1 MTGRTHP
8 ANPRTVPAL
17 RRFSL
22 SHRCLAALLC
32 VAALAMK
39 LLVPAGYMVSSE
51 HGRIAITLCSG
62 MTAQDMTAQ
71 DSTAQAMAM
80 PGMHEDSAGSS
91 TTHDRSSKHDKGEMP
106 CAFSS
111 LTAHALESVDL
122 VLLIAAIAFVM
133 ARARRYVRPL
143 PHALTRYLRPPLRG
157 PPALL

>member
-1 MTGRTHP
+1 
-8 ANPRTVPAL
+8 
-17 RRFSL
+17 
-22 SHRCLAALLC
+22 
-32 VAALAMK
+32 MK

-71 DSTAQAMAM
+71 AMAM
-80 PGMHEDSAGSS
+80 PGMHDDSAGSS
-91 TTHDRSSKHDKGEMP
+91 TTHDRSSKHDRAEMP

-122 VLLIAAIAFVM
+122 VLLIAAIAFVV